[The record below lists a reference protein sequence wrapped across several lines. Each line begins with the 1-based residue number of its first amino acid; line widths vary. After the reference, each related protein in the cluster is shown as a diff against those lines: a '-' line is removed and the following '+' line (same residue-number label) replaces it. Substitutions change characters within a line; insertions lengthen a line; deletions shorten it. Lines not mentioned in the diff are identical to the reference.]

1 MNTKKLKFSNIKK
14 YLIIIIIMEKIGIAF
29 VAGLLNMLLSVI
41 VPCMLN
47 KTNEP
52 ILLQVKKVFE
62 TYRQQII
69 ISSMIVAIVTYLAL
83 SVAVPLEGALSDVSE
98 TVSRLRRGIHS
109 SVKAATTVRAATT
122 GLKSLASLSQPV
134 NIPVRSV

>member
-1 MNTKKLKFSNIKK
+1 
-14 YLIIIIIMEKIGIAF
+14 MEKIGIAF

-62 TYRQQII
+62 TYRQQIL

-98 TVSRLRRGIHS
+98 TVSKFTRGIRS
-109 SVKAATTVRAATT
+109 SVKAGAT
-122 GLKSLASLSQPV
+122 GLKSLASLNQPV